1 MGARGPP
8 LNAHH
13 ATVTVPGRD
22 PIEFTDVEGKDLA
35 GWRLYARMQF
45 GPDATVSTAPPAEVE
60 DLKEFF
66 EERSAILEYD
76 AGLPRPEAEL
86 EAARITATLAR
97 NRGYLWAS
105 LREALAESPVLLAQL
120 PVAPG
125 QVDSLPFGVASVHVR
140 PDGHTLRQGTFT
152 GPPEARP

>member
-1 MGARGPP
+1 M
-8 LNAHH
+8 NHH
-13 ATVTVPGRD
+13 ATISPPGRD
-22 PIEFTDVEGKDLA
+22 PIEFFDAEGKDLA

-45 GPDATVSTAPPAEVE
+45 GADATVTVAAPAEVE

-97 NRGYLWAS
+97 NRGYLWVS
-105 LREALAESPVLLAQL
+105 LREALAEYPVLLAQL
-120 PVAPG
+120 PDMPG
-125 QVDSLPFGVASVHVR
+125 PVGALPFGMAKVAVLPGGRVV
-140 PDGHTLRQGTFT
+140 RQGAFA
-152 GPPEARP
+152 GPAEVKP